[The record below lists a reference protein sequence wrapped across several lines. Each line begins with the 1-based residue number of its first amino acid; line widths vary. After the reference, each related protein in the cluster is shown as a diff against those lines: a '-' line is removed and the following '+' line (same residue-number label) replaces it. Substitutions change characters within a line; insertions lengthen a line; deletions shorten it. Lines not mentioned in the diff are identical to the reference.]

1 MRRQVASDAASSVR
15 ILCAAVAA
23 LVLSALIVFT
33 AAGTDA
39 RLGAPRYWPWLLT
52 GLQVLGLWSAGTG
65 RKWGWLL
72 GATVQLPWIGYAV
85 VTGQIGFIP
94 GCAVSAAV
102 QTYSFLPGHTR
113 PGMPRGLRVFARGA
127 GRTKEATTWMSS
139 A

>member
-1 MRRQVASDAASSVR
+1 MGRPVASDAASSVC
-15 ILCAAVAA
+15 ILCAVVAA
-23 LVLSALIVFT
+23 STLSAVVVFT
-33 AAGTDA
+33 AATDA
-39 RLGAPRYWPWLLT
+39 PLGAPPYWPWLLT

-72 GATVQLPWIGYAV
+72 GAAVQLPWIAYAA

-113 PGMPRGLRVFARGA
+113 PGMPRGLPVIARGA
-127 GRTKEATTWMSS
+127 GRTKEGTTWMSS
-139 A
+139 T